1 MSSSNQAGQEFI
13 SNNDP
18 SKLEKRINIQ
28 NLNLK
33 PNVNHTSS
41 LSPPGHDRI
50 NNNNT
55 NSNNQNNYN
64 NDNLIGNNISFHGF
78 VT

>member
-28 NLNLK
+28 NLNVK
-33 PNVNHTSS
+33 PNNINHTSS

-50 NNNNT
+50 NNNI
-55 NSNNQNNYN
+55 SNNIQNNYN
-64 NDNLIGNNISFHGF
+64 TDNLIGNNISFHGF